1 MAKSTKSS
9 KSESASTSFQLP
21 AWFPAAACGVAL
33 GGVAIALALW
43 VPKLFNQVHT
53 AALANPIRVVLRD
66 QPEWL
71 PKDDRIA
78 IERGVIKSLG
88 ASPFDR
94 DGLVNARE
102 AVARCGWYTDVAQV
116 RRSDVDEVIVD
127 GTWAIPFALVC
138 DAAGEHLVDTRGRIL
153 PRNYPAGRGPKL
165 LRISGVAMPM
175 PAAYGSVWPGDEVSA
190 ALAMAS
196 LVADR
201 PWRAQIAAVD
211 VSGWAKDGLL
221 RMRTDRGREIVWG
234 RAPGKESATE
244 VPAIQKL
251 AAMQMAFDRS
261 GRIEGGAPNVID
273 LRGDLTVTR

>member
-1 MAKSTKSS
+1 

-33 GGVAIALALW
+33 GAVAIALVLW
-43 VPKLFNQVHT
+43 VPKLFDQVHT
-53 AALANPIRVVLRD
+53 AALASPIRVVLRD

-94 DGLVNARE
+94 DGLVSARE
-102 AVARCGWYTDVAQV
+102 AVARCGWYTNVAQV

-175 PAAYGSVWPGDEVSA
+175 PAAYGSVWPGDEVAA

-261 GRIEGGAPNVID
+261 GRIEGGAPNAID

>member
-21 AWFPAAACGVAL
+21 SWFPAAACGVAL

-43 VPKLFNQVHT
+43 VPKLFDQAHT
-53 AALANPIRVVLRD
+53 AALASPIRVVLRD

-94 DGLVNARE
+94 DGLVSARD
-102 AVARCGWYTDVAQV
+102 AVARCGWYTNVAQV

-175 PAAYGSVWPGDEVSA
+175 PAEYGSVWPGDEVAA

>member
-1 MAKSTKSS
+1 MAKSTKSP
-9 KSESASTSFQLP
+9 KSESTSTSFRLP
-21 AWFPAAACGVAL
+21 GWSSAAACGIAL
-33 GGVAIALALW
+33 GGVALALVLW
-43 VPKLFNQVHT
+43 VPRLFNQVHT
-53 AALANPIRVVLRD
+53 APLAIPIRVVLRD

-71 PKDDRIA
+71 PKDDRVA

-88 ASPFDR
+88 SSPFDR
-94 DGLVNARE
+94 DGLVSARNS
-102 AVARCGWYTDVAQV
+102 VAQCGWYTNVAQV

-138 DAAGEHLVDTRGRIL
+138 DAAGEHLVDTRGRLL
-153 PRNYPAGRGPKL
+153 PRNYAAGRGPRL
-165 LRISGVAMPM
+165 LRISGVSMPM
-175 PAAYGSVWPGDEVSA
+175 PAACGTAWPGDEVAA
-190 ALAMAS
+190 ALAMAT

-201 PWRAQIAAVD
+201 GWRTQIAAVD
-211 VSGWAKDGLL
+211 VSGWANDGIL

-251 AAMQMAFDRS
+251 AALQMAFDRS
-261 GRIEGGAPNVID
+261 GRIEGSAPNAID